1 MILFFRCLWNITAL
15 PHQRIQLRFLSPI
28 NLHENKDT
36 LAIFNGKKI
45 VEKLTGYIAFPKKY
59 ESVANT
65 MYVEM
70 DSSTFGQRDGFLAQ
84 VSVID
89 AKN

>member
-1 MILFFRCLWNITAL
+1 
-15 PHQRIQLRFLSPI
+15 
-28 NLHENKDT
+28 LHENKDT
-36 LAIFNGKKI
+36 LAIFNGKKV

-89 AKN
+89 T